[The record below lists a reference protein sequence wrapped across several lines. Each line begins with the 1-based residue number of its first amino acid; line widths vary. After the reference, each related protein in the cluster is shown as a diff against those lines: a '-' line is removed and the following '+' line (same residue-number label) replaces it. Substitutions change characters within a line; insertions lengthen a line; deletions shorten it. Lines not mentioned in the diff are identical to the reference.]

1 MWAEGVF
8 YVCFS
13 VRGRVQEYVMLV
25 CARSMFSPRWP
36 IFFYYVLILSVRVFF
51 LICARVLTLDHFG
64 RMCTTKWRRC
74 RICLVRVCVRRRSV
88 GACVAVRSSCAPRGR
103 VSGAVT
109 WPLSV
114 GLWVNLQSDSSCHL
128 LAVMTM
134 ATSNAEIPA
143 APEWNCLPAV
153 YMFADVNDF
162 GRINL
167 RDLGGLTPGKNTV
180 TGLHNTGNCY

>member
-1 MWAEGVF
+1 MFFCAWPGAGVRHACLRSL
-8 YVCFS
+8 YVFS
-13 VRGRVQEYVMLV
+13 MLTYIFLLCVDLERPCVFLNLCTRVNVGSFRTHVHNKMK
-25 CARSMFSPRWP
+25 A
-36 IFFYYVLILSVRVFF
+36 LSDFVW
-51 LICARVLTLDHFG
+51 C
-64 RMCTTKWRRC
+64 
-74 RICLVRVCVRRRSV
+74 VCVRRRSV
-88 GACVAVRSSCAPRGR
+88 CACVAVRSSCAPRGR
-103 VSGAVT
+103 VSRAVT